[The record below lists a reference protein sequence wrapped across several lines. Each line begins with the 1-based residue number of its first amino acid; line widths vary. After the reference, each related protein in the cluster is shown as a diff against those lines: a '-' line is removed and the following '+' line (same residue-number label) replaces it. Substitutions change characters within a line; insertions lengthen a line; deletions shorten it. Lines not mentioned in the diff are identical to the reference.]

1 MFQNTNFWFC
11 SKLRFRHI
19 EMYFSVSVIRGQ
31 CILGTV
37 ELPESARVCRQEL
50 IPPLLPQLGAD
61 ALLVLPL
68 LPHHVWDGPQTKGVQ
83 SNA

>member
-1 MFQNTNFWFC
+1 MIIIDHHYHLPLVCALNSRSEILSIVIIVN
-11 SKLRFRHI
+11 SRLKLRFRHI

-50 IPPLLPQLGAD
+50 TPPL
-61 ALLVLPL
+61 
-68 LPHHVWDGPQTKGVQ
+68 
-83 SNA
+83 